1 MWGSARRFQL
11 LTAFFS
17 IVAKSV
23 VAWILVGAK
32 FGRVAKLNGSPRF
45 EAIAHWLNGGNEDP
59 PSVPRRPVEV
69 SKLLFC

>member
-45 EAIAHWLNGGNEDP
+45 EAIAHWLNAGGEDP
-59 PSVPRRPVEV
+59 PSVPSRPVR
-69 SKLLFC
+69 SATLC